1 MGIKLADCNDQFLL
15 CLDPVYR
22 KSLGKAG
29 RTYAEASADG
39 YRKFEREEQ
48 RLFSR
53 ELNRLE
59 LPFYWHRTDKPTGA
73 NAGVPD
79 FIVGVNGVTL
89 WIEFKAEGS
98 GRMGPAQARFQEL
111 LARQK
116 IKYHLVFSAK
126 EAIELLGFH
135 MI

>member
-1 MGIKLADCNDQFLL
+1 MGIRISQCDDQFLL
-15 CLDPVYR
+15 RLDPAFR

-29 RTYAEASADG
+29 RTYAEATQEG
-39 YRKFEREEQ
+39 CRKFEREEQ
-48 RLFSR
+48 RVFSR

-79 FIVGVNGVTL
+79 FIIGVNGVTL
-89 WIEFKAEGS
+89 WVEFKAEGS
-98 GRMGPAQARFQEL
+98 GRMRPEQAHFQEL

-116 IKYHLVFSAK
+116 IKYHLVFSAA
-126 EAIELLGFH
+126 EAIELLNFYK
-135 MI
+135 I

>member
-1 MGIKLADCNDQFLL
+1 MGINLAQCNDQFLL
-15 CLDPVYR
+15 RLDHDFR
-22 KSLGKAG
+22 KGLGKAG
-29 RTYAEASADG
+29 RTYAEATAEG
-39 YRKFEREEQ
+39 CRKLEREEQ
-48 RLFSR
+48 RVFSR

-79 FIVGVNGVTL
+79 FIVGVNGVTV

-98 GRMGPAQARFQEL
+98 GRMRPEQIRFQEL

-116 IKYHLVFSAK
+116 IKYRLVFSAK
-126 EAIELLGFH
+126 EAIELLQFY
-135 MI
+135 ML